1 MTISKYVENAFDKLS
16 LPFIIKSL
24 FKLEQLKFI
33 NMKNVNDQKS
43 VPSLT
48 CNG

>member
-1 MTISKYVENAFDKLS
+1 MTISKYVENTFDKLS

-33 NMKNVNDQKS
+33 NMKKVNDQKS
-43 VPSLT
+43 VPNLI
-48 CNG
+48 CNS